1 MALTKYTY
9 SKDANISVL
18 TDEVLADAGIT
29 TALDHIDLID
39 DADPDTVDIWFVDAI
54 SGVEETAL
62 DAVVSAHANPP
73 YSTESYERDD
83 QEVGDSASLSTTSN
97 TYIDMAGMTLTTNH
111 HDDVNLN
118 YQIQFNMAFDVSS
131 ANKLVTLKLVA
142 DGVDIPFSER
152 AFDAVSG
159 NKRFN
164 LGTLGAVALANA
176 KVIKVQWKIDAGT
189 VNAYDRCLLVRGLS
203 G

>member
-29 TALDHIDLID
+29 TALDHINLID

-54 SGVEETAL
+54 SGAEETAL
-62 DAVVSAHANPP
+62 DAVVSAHTNPA

-83 QEVGDSASLSTTSN
+83 QEVGDTAIISTTSL
-97 TYIDMAGMTLTTNH
+97 TYVDMAGMVVTTFH
-111 HDDVNLN
+111 HDDGTLD
-118 YQIQFNMAFDVSS
+118 YQVVFNMTCDVSS
-131 ANKLVTLKLVA
+131 ANKVINIKLVA
-142 DGVDIPFSER
+142 DGVDVPFSER
-152 AFDAVSG
+152 VLDASAG
-159 NKRFN
+159 NTKFN
-164 LGTLGAVALANA
+164 LGTLGSVALANA
-176 KVIKVQWKIDAGT
+176 KVIKIQWKISAGT